1 MRIVQKSPLLSTSF
15 VFEAENLICVR
26 KDWHGVQRLEV
37 PYGSIRMEPGSGLEQ
52 NAALFACAVA
62 LFFWGLVQAAHALLH
77 ADPYGPLFLLAAPA
91 CLAAHAL
98 IRAEVVYLPSDA
110 GEISLLRNGRYDTL
124 MEEINKRRKKQ
135 LLEWYGDIDFGNDP
149 EEEIRKF
156 HWLHSEHLISEDQ
169 LRRTIAIIRDAETV
183 DGEEYSDPT
192 PPHQ

>member
-1 MRIVQKSPLLSTSF
+1 M
-15 VFEAENLICVR
+15 
-26 KDWHGVQRLEV
+26 EV
-37 PYGSIRMEPGSGLEQ
+37 I
-52 NAALFACAVA
+52 
-62 LFFWGLVQAAHALLH
+62 
-77 ADPYGPLFLLAAPA
+77 
-91 CLAAHAL
+91 
-98 IRAEVVYLPSDA
+98 YLPSDA
-110 GEISLLRNGRYDTL
+110 GEISLLRDGRYDTL

>member
-98 IRAEVVYLPSDA
+98 IRAEVIYLPSDTRRQ
-110 GEISLLRNGRYDTL
+110 IGR
-124 MEEINKRRKKQ
+124 ESCRER
-135 LLEWYGDIDFGNDP
+135 
-149 EEEIRKF
+149 
-156 HWLHSEHLISEDQ
+156 
-169 LRRTIAIIRDAETV
+169 V
-183 DGEEYSDPT
+183 
-192 PPHQ
+192 